1 MAQEFDVKY
10 AVVLAISVTALAF
23 SILAWR
29 NSSRLAND
37 AFTPKLAFSDLALS
51 ATFPDDLEAEE
62 TLLHYKMQNQ
72 GRLPMKNLHIAE
84 VVTASSEKKV
94 KQESREVTSFDP
106 GDPVDSVTYLT
117 PTVIVPAD
125 FNPESVASGKIPF
138 SIQFETESST
148 ERIPRFTTCT
158 KFNFNHYTGKF
169 DRALSCTPE
178 VFK

>member
-1 MAQEFDVKY
+1 MAQKFDAKY
-10 AVVLAISVTALAF
+10 AVVLAISIAALTF

-29 NSSRLAND
+29 NSSRLAED
-37 AFTPKLAFSDLALS
+37 AFSPKLAFTDLNLT

-62 TLLHYKMQNQ
+62 TLLHYKIQNQ
-72 GRLPMKNLHIAE
+72 GRLPMHNLHIAE
-84 VVTASSEKKV
+84 IVTASGQKKV
-94 KQESREVTSFDP
+94 KQESKEVASFEP
-106 GDPVDSVTYLT
+106 GEPVDSVTYLT
-117 PTVIVPAD
+117 PTVVVPAD
-125 FNPESVASGKIPF
+125 FNPESVSSGKIPF

-148 ERIPRFTTCT
+148 DRIPRFLTCT

>member
-1 MAQEFDVKY
+1 MASKFDFKY
-10 AVVLAISVTALAF
+10 AVVLAISVAALAF

-29 NSSRLAND
+29 NSSRLAED
-37 AFTPKLAFSDLALS
+37 AFTPKLAFSDLNLT

-84 VVTASSEKKV
+84 VVTASGQKKI
-94 KQESREVTSFDP
+94 KQEGKEVASFDP

-117 PTVIVPAD
+117 PTVVVPAD
-125 FNPESVASGKIPF
+125 FSPESVAEGKIPF
-138 SIQFETESST
+138 SIQFETESNT
-148 ERIPRFTTCT
+148 DRIPRFTTCT

-169 DRALSCTPE
+169 DRALSCSPE

>member
-1 MAQEFDVKY
+1 MAQKFDAKY
-10 AVVLAISVTALAF
+10 AVVLAISVAALAF

-29 NSSRLAND
+29 NSSRLAED
-37 AFTPKLAFSDLALS
+37 AFTPKLAFTDLALT

-62 TLLHYKMQNQ
+62 TLLHYKLQNQ
-72 GRLPMKNLHIAE
+72 GRLPLHNLRIAE
-84 VVTASSEKKV
+84 IVTASGQKKI
-94 KQESREVTSFDP
+94 KQESKEVASFDP
-106 GDPVDSVTYLT
+106 GEPVDSVTYLT
-117 PTVIVPAD
+117 PTVVVPAN
-125 FNPESVASGKIPF
+125 FSPESVAEGKIPF

-158 KFNFNHYTGKF
+158 RFNFNHYTGKF